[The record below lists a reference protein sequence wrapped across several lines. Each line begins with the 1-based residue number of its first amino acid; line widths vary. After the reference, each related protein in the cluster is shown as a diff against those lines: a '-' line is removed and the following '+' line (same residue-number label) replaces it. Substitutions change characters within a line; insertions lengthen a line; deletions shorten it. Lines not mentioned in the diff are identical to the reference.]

1 MKPHISLIVARSRN
15 GIIGKEGKL
24 PWHLS
29 EDLKFFKQTTMG
41 RPVIMGRHTWESI
54 GRPLPG
60 RKNIVLARDPSY
72 KAEGATVVSSLDEA
86 LKQFGPD
93 AIVFIIGGADL
104 YRRALPLVDTA
115 WVTEIEADV
124 EGDASFDPL
133 NKDEWML
140 VWSEDHPKTEER
152 PLGFKFQRFERV
164 KHTVY

>member
-60 RKNIVLARDPSY
+60 RKNIVLTRDPSY

-93 AIVFIIGGADL
+93 DIVFIIGGADL

-164 KHTVY
+164 KHTVF

>member
-60 RKNIVLARDPSY
+60 RQNIVLTQDPAY

-93 AIVFIIGGADL
+93 DIVFIIGGADL